1 MININ
6 ASKTSKYITEYTLR
20 SFKNRNYVTPW
31 GVELLLGPGFVV
43 AGNIK
48 LLRLDAVEFCDEL
61 GWEDSCVGE
70 GCFTDE

>member
-1 MININ
+1 MFNN
-6 ASKTSKYITEYTLR
+6 NVSKTSHFTEYTLS
-20 SFKNRNYVTPW
+20 SFKNSNNVTPW

-43 AGNIK
+43 AGSIK